1 VLYTT
6 SENVTYR
13 PGVGKVPKK
22 WILTDQ
28 SVEATILDYLEQHV
42 RVRDADCDGD
52 HTVDFR
58 FSDGTDWRLY
68 SDWSVNDTGWYTN
81 QSGETPWIVDE
92 YRIERIRAE
101 ISDVTDTVPGRDWL

>member
-1 VLYTT
+1 MLYTT

-13 PGVGKVPKK
+13 PGIGTVPKN
-22 WILTDQ
+22 WIATDR
-28 SVEATILDYLEQHV
+28 SVEETILDYLEQSV
-42 RVRDADCDGD
+42 RVTDASSGGD

-68 SDWSVNDTGWYTN
+68 YDWSVNDTGWYTN

-92 YRIERIRAE
+92 YRIEPIPAE
-101 ISDVTDTVPGRDWL
+101 ISNIRDQTPGRDWL